1 MKLAIGTAQFG
12 YKYGFN
18 SQRVV
23 PKKTQVKQILNSA
36 IKKNFN
42 FLDTAFHYGNAEKII
57 GELCPNKHNF
67 KVVTK
72 SIKFDSK
79 CLNLNDVSNMEK
91 EFYNSLKKLRM
102 EKIYAFLIH
111 RGSDLLIKNGELL
124 FKKMKALQDLGI
136 IEKIGVSSYEKDE
149 VRQIIERYDI
159 DLIQIPI
166 NIMNQDM
173 IESDFLKN
181 IKSKNIEIHARS
193 IFLQGFLAQDETV
206 ERYPNKTIEQNI
218 KKINY
223 ELSKHN
229 ILLKEAAIHF
239 VNQIPEIDVGVFGV
253 ENIKHLNEISEIHS
267 KKTFKLDLQKFN
279 IKDKKIVN
287 PVFW

>member
-1 MKLAIGTAQFG
+1 
-12 YKYGFN
+12 
-18 SQRVV
+18 
-23 PKKTQVKQILNSA
+23 
-36 IKKNFN
+36 
-42 FLDTAFHYGNAEKII
+42 
-57 GELCPNKHNF
+57 
-67 KVVTK
+67 
-72 SIKFDSK
+72 
-79 CLNLNDVSNMEK
+79 MEK

-166 NIMNQDM
+166 NIMNQNM

-193 IFLQGFLAQDETV
+193 IFLQGF
-206 ERYPNKTIEQNI
+206 
-218 KKINY
+218 
-223 ELSKHN
+223 
-229 ILLKEAAIHF
+229 
-239 VNQIPEIDVGVFGV
+239 
-253 ENIKHLNEISEIHS
+253 
-267 KKTFKLDLQKFN
+267 
-279 IKDKKIVN
+279 
-287 PVFW
+287 